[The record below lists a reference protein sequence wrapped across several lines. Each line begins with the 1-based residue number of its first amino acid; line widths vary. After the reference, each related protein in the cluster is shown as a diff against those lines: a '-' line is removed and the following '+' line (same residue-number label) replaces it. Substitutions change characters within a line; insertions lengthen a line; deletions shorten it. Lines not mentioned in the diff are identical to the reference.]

1 MYILEYN
8 STFLSSYLLPRY
20 LVAMATLLL
29 GIIPIAL
36 VDKKEK
42 EAEKEKETERK
53 KIANQ
58 THISQNVCSRLFR
71 YVYRISSLL

>member
-8 STFLSSYLLPRY
+8 STYLSIYLLPRY

-29 GIIPIAL
+29 EILPIAL
-36 VDKKEK
+36 PYKWEREK
-42 EAEKEKETERK
+42 EEARK
-53 KIANQ
+53 KKDRKPLIL
-58 THISQNVCSRLFR
+58 TYISQTVCSRLFR